1 MSTGIQFIMYYLII
15 YSSLITSYTSQ
26 VVSSIGSYVPPLP
39 RYSMSTSSGG
49 TVGYRI
55 IPLISVLLLC
65 YLDIVLLYTNS

>member
-39 RYSMSTSSGG
+39 RYSMSTSIDIPWGKG
-49 TVGYRI
+49 RGVVG
-55 IPLISVLLLC
+55 ISVPVTIHNK
-65 YLDIVLLYTNS
+65 YIAR